1 MEGKF
6 YANDG
11 TQWTLLVSQNL
22 SAIQLDIITIP
33 VFRYQGPTFMVS
45 LRTDASQLSK
55 FSVAAW
61 FKTSADYSSNAFIV
75 NKGGLS
81 FEDPGANL
89 NYGIFMNSEEQIRG
103 GFETRQRGK

>member
-1 MEGKF
+1 MILVLSLSGSNF
-6 YANDG
+6 Y
-11 TQWTLLVSQNL
+11 
-22 SAIQLDIITIP
+22 DI
-33 VFRYQGPTFMVS
+33 S
-45 LRTDASQLSK
+45 STDALQLSK
-55 FSVAAW
+55 FSVATW

-81 FEDPGANL
+81 FEAPGANL